1 MHLKILSVQTYEPGQ
16 GNNAYIFPGA
26 SLGVIV
32 AGIHHISDAVFLSAA
47 EALADMVSTLIKK
60 KIKFSS
66 YIRIFR
72 SGAVAKSYMTN
83 GLLIY
88 GEIFAHFL
96 IY

>member
-47 EALADMVSTLIKK
+47 EALADMVSMVYLPYTYCTV
-60 KIKFSS
+60 STV
-66 YIRIFR
+66 Y
-72 SGAVAKSYMTN
+72 
-83 GLLIY
+83 
-88 GEIFAHFL
+88 
-96 IY
+96 